1 MIYGTFFGM
10 GGRKIV
16 RWKKQNK
23 ASYKNH
29 VFGEILVVVLNSES
43 LDSFS
48 VFSKL
53 HLDGS

>member
-10 GGRKIV
+10 DGRKIV

-53 HLDGS
+53 HLDVS